1 MNATEAYATAGYKG
15 DRMAA
20 SRLSTNVNVAQRVAE
35 LQGRAAKKA
44 EVTLESLLTEL
55 EEARAIALAEKQSS
69 AAVSATMGKAK
80 LTGLLI
86 EKREHIEDV
95 KRDRWSPADVD
106 KNLKNTASQDGLD
119 VRIRMPEDP
128 GAAGKTDAA
137 TKVKLLAGYNVGVV
151 RPTGEKA
158 VRAKASARPLERSLP

>member
-1 MNATEAYATAGYKG
+1 MPVLKNARHEKFAQALAKGMNATEAYATAGYKG
-15 DRMAA
+15 DRTAA

-55 EEARAIALAEKQSS
+55 EEARVIALAEKQSS

-86 EKREHIEDV
+86 EKREHTGRNGGPIQT
-95 KRDRWSPADVD
+95 VD
-106 KNLKNTASQDGLD
+106 L
-119 VRIRMPEDP
+119 
-128 GAAGKTDAA
+128 
-137 TKVKLLAGYNVGVV
+137 TKLSGDELAQLEHIFGPLAGSGDDDA
-151 RPTGEKA
+151 PDQGGEG
-158 VRAKASARPLERSLP
+158 ASEG

>member
-1 MNATEAYATAGYKG
+1 MPVLKNACHEKFAQALAKGMNATEAYATAGYKG
-15 DRMAA
+15 DRTAA

-55 EEARAIALAEKQSS
+55 EEARVIALAEKQSS

-86 EKREHIEDV
+86 EKREHTGRNGGPIQT
-95 KRDRWSPADVD
+95 VD
-106 KNLKNTASQDGLD
+106 L
-119 VRIRMPEDP
+119 
-128 GAAGKTDAA
+128 
-137 TKVKLLAGYNVGVV
+137 TKLSGDELAQLEHIFGPLAGSGDDDA
-151 RPTGEKA
+151 PDQTGEGA
-158 VRAKASARPLERSLP
+158 

>member
-15 DRMAA
+15 DRTAA

-44 EVTLESLLTEL
+44 EVTLESLLNEL
-55 EEARAIALAEKQSS
+55 EEARTLAMGEKQSS

-86 EKREHIEDV
+86 EKREHTGRNGGPIQ
-95 KRDRWSPADVD
+95 SVD
-106 KNLKNTASQDGLD
+106 L
-119 VRIRMPEDP
+119 
-128 GAAGKTDAA
+128 
-137 TKVKLLAGYNVGVV
+137 TKLSGDELAQLENIFGPLAGSGDDDA
-151 RPTGEKA
+151 PDQAGEGEA
-158 VRAKASARPLERSLP
+158 GG